1 MSAEQPSFN
10 QITDQHNKGK
20 NATVLVK
27 RSGDDGEIQ
36 TARYI
41 GIKNEKGRYAVEL
54 NETFEGTDEKKTRWT
69 DVEDLTDEGQAR
81 LAGELAATRAESRVE
96 PESLD
101 DTLER
106 VPLKDLGHDALAAS
120 GIERPESKAAQLDRV
135 LDKAPVL
142 RHFESEL
149 KQIAAM
155 RKREEKEGYKHG
167 MSQYDSSER
176 MIDDLL
182 KLAGQVEKPKTMS
195 EDRRGAIYRYIEQ
208 V

>member
-20 NATVLVK
+20 NATILVK

-41 GIKNEKGRYAVEL
+41 GIKNEKGRYSVEL

-81 LAGELAATRAESRVE
+81 LAGELAATRAESQIVSE
-96 PESLD
+96 VLD

-106 VPLKDLGHDALAAS
+106 PSLNDLGHDALAAS
-120 GIERPESKAAQLDRV
+120 GIERPESKAAQLDRI

-149 KQIAAM
+149 KQIADM
-155 RKREEKEGYKHG
+155 RKREDKEGYKQG

-176 MIDDLL
+176 MIDSLL

-195 EDRRGAIYRYIEQ
+195 EDRRGAIYRYIDQ
-208 V
+208 M